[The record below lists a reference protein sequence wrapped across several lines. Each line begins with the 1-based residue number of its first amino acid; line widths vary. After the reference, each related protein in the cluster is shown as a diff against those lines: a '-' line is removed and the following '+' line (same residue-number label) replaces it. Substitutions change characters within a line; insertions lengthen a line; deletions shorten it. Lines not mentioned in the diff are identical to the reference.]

1 MDGLEAIYSRRSIRK
16 FELKEIPDD
25 DVIKILKAGMY
36 APTAGNQR
44 PWQFIVVREREM
56 FDKFIEVYEYSKR
69 MLPDVPVAIM
79 VCFDKNREKYE
90 NRWQMDCANATLNML
105 LAAHMLG
112 YGGLW
117 LEIFPVEER
126 IKQLRQSFGIPESV
140 IPFALVTIG
149 HAAEEKPPDDR
160 YDEELVHYD
169 RWKTE

>member
-1 MDGLEAIYSRRSIRK
+1 MEGLEAIYTRRSIRK
-16 FELKEIPDD
+16 FVLKEIPDD
-25 DVIKILKAGMY
+25 DVTKILKAGMS

-56 FDKFIEVYEYSKR
+56 LDKFIKAYHYAEK

-79 VCFDKNREKYE
+79 VCFDKDREKNE

-149 HAAEEKPPDDR
+149 HAAEEKPPVDR
-160 YDEELVHYD
+160 FEDALIHYD
-169 RWKTE
+169 RWRK